1 MQHVSHR
8 RSDEVHQRS
17 LKQHVEEELRRQLP
31 LPFAEPERQLS
42 FEFARLT
49 QPVERT
55 SS

>member
-31 LPFAEPERQLS
+31 LPFAEPDEQLR
-42 FEFARLT
+42 FEFALLT
-49 QPVERT
+49 ELNRERT
-55 SS
+55 